1 MNERDFETN
10 LRSFFPVQHPQ
21 FQISPHHLLL
31 FCLSHPL
38 IRMMGLLSIRI
49 NSKEKCHE
57 IKGKLKQQTEKKVFS
72 LYFVNLCI

>member
-10 LRSFFPVQHPQ
+10 LRSFLPVQHPQ
-21 FQISPHHLLL
+21 LPSIFSV
-31 FCLSHPL
+31 LSHPL

-57 IKGKLKQQTEKKVFS
+57 IKGKLKQQTKKSSFM
-72 LYFVNLCI
+72 NLCS